1 MFVDVR
7 GGERNWRD
15 LYHLCISFII
25 PRPIALVGTI
35 SPEGMHNL
43 APFSFYNMVCAN
55 PPVVMISNGLH
66 RDGSLKH
73 TCRNIEATR
82 EFSVATVTPDIGPQM
97 ARSAADLP
105 YGDSEFPFAGLT
117 PAPARHIR
125 APLVAESR
133 INLECT
139 LRQVIV
145 LGDGPGSSHVM
156 LGDIVAIHVADDLL
170 DAQGVCDPHKLT
182 AVGRLGGKWYANTIN
197 PYEMSIP
204 PAPPRA

>member
-7 GGERNWRD
+7 DGAMNWRD
-15 LYHLCISFII
+15 LYHLCISFIV

-35 SPEGMHNL
+35 SPGGRHNL

-82 EFSVATVTPDIGPQM
+82 EFSIATVTADIGPHM
-97 ARSAADLP
+97 VRSAAELP
-105 YGDSEFPFAGLT
+105 YGESEFPFSGLT
-117 PAPARHIR
+117 PAPARFIR
-125 APLVAESR
+125 APLVAEAR
-133 INLECT
+133 INLECS

-145 LGDGPGSSHVM
+145 LGEGPGSSHVM
-156 LGDIVAIHVADDLL
+156 LGDIVAMHIADEVL
-170 DAQGVCDPHKLT
+170 DASGACAPHKLT
-182 AVGRLGGKWYANTIN
+182 AVGRLGGKWYTNTTS

-204 PAPPRA
+204 PAS